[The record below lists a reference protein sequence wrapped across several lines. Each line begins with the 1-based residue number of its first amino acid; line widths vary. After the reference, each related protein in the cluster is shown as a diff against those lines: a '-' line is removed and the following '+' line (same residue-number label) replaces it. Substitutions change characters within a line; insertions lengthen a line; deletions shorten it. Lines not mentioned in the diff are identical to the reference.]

1 MINTK
6 KENLKITIYA
16 VIAIVVVLMLF
27 CGCGSRKTSKSETTE
42 KVKTETI
49 DNSKIETI
57 TDTNTRVIDCTSTEE
72 ITIVPIDNTLPI
84 FVNGKA
90 YKNVV
95 LKRRK
100 VKNNIV
106 VDKVEKSSKKQQ
118 NNIKTTIKAKKS
130 VEVKQTERK
139 QFNIFSL
146 WWLIPL
152 FLLIYFGY
160 KKRKELFL

>member
-1 MINTK
+1 M
-6 KENLKITIYA
+6 ENKLTNK
-16 VIAIVVVLMLF
+16 IAIVVVLMLF
-27 CGCGSRKTSKSETTE
+27 CGCGARKTSKSETTE
-42 KVKTETI
+42 KVKSEIT

-84 FVNGKA
+84 FVNGKT

-106 VDKVEKSSKKQQ
+106 GDKVEKVSKKQQ